1 MSEMLFQDDAY
12 LQSCD
17 AIIVS
22 VNDRGGLVLDRTV
35 FYPTGGGQ
43 PGDSGS
49 IQLENGTEIAIVTTV
64 KDNGE
69 IIHVPA
75 EGQASPAIGSR
86 VTAVLDWDR
95 RYKHMRM
102 HTALH
107 LLSVI
112 LPFPVT
118 GGSIGAD
125 KSRLDFAMPEL
136 PMPKDEISEKLRA
149 LTTMDQALSN
159 EWITD
164 EDLDANP
171 ELVKTMAVQPPK
183 GSGRV
188 RLIRIG
194 EHDLQPCGG
203 THVVNTS
210 EIGPMRVS
218 KVENKGRQN
227 RRVAI
232 VFDEQG

>member
-1 MSEMLFQDDAY
+1 MTDMLFQDDAY

-17 AIIVS
+17 AIVES
-22 VNDRGGLVLDRTV
+22 VNDRGGIILDRTV

-43 PGDSGS
+43 PGDTGS
-49 IQLENGTEIAIVTTV
+49 LQFEDGTEITIATTI
-64 KDNGE
+64 KGDDG

-75 EGQASPAIGSR
+75 EGQAVPAPGTPVKAI
-86 VTAVLDWDR
+86 LDWEQR
-95 RYKHMRM
+95 HKHMRM

-136 PMPKDEISEKLRA
+136 PMPKEEISEKLKE
-149 LTTMDQALSN
+149 LTTMDQALTR

-164 EDLDANP
+164 EELEANAD
-171 ELVKTMAVQPPK
+171 LVKTMAVKPPM
-183 GSGRV
+183 GMGRV

-194 EHDLQPCGG
+194 DYDLQPCGG
-203 THVVNTS
+203 THVANTS
-210 EIGPMRVS
+210 EIGPVRVS
-218 KVENKGRQN
+218 KIENKGRQN

-232 VFDEQG
+232 VFDE